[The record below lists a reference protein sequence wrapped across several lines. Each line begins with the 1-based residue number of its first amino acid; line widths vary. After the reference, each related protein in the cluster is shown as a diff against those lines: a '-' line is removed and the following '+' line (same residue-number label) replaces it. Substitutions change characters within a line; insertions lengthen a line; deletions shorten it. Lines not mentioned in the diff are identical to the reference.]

1 MWFAEGGAAGFGR
14 LWVIPALVG
23 AQGGRRFAAQRA
35 GAGRSG
41 PERAGADRSGPV
53 SGPQRTGA
61 GRESAMA
68 AAGWLSR
75 LRSQSIDRPAS
86 AVPLWLGFRSG
97 SAR

>member
-35 GAGRSG
+35 
-41 PERAGADRSGPV
+41 
-53 SGPQRTGA
+53 GA